1 MGKTKHTA
9 DFKKKV
15 AIEALR
21 EQKTINE
28 IAKIYGIYP
37 TQVSLWRKQ
46 LLDNSTLVFRGKK
59 EEVKDREDEI
69 ALLERKIGQLT
80 IENDFLKKKLE
91 K

>member
-1 MGKTKHTA
+1 MGKTKYTSE
-9 DFKKKV
+9 FKKKV

-28 IAKIYGIYP
+28 IAKVYQVYP
-37 TQVSLWRKQ
+37 AQVSLWRKQ
-46 LLDNSTLVFRGKK
+46 LLDNSVELFGGKK
-59 EEVKDREDEI
+59 EGGKDREEEI
-69 ALLERKIGQLT
+69 AILERKIGQLT